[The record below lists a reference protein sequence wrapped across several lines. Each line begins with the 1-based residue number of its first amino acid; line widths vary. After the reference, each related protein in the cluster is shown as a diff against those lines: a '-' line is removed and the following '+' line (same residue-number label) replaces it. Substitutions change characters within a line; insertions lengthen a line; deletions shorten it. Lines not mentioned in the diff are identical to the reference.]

1 MCTQIPGLHHTIQE
15 KKASFLYCDI
25 NAKYAVA
32 PFNNHAD
39 THAHAHTN
47 TRTHTQCLLDDQG
60 WPVHPEAISVK
71 EGQQLVLT
79 TRLDV
84 EASETVLPVTYNGF
98 ADLVERGVW
107 VLYLCVCVCVCVC
120 VFVCVC
126 VCVCVCVDVEASKT
140 VLPVT
145 YNGFA
150 DLVEQDV
157 CVVRVCVCV
166 CGCVCVYV
174 EASETVLAVTYNGF
188 ADLVERGVCVSGS
201 Q

>member
-126 VCVCVCVDVEASKT
+126 VCVCVCVWMWKPARQCCRSRTT
-140 VLPVT
+140 VLLT
-145 YNGFA
+145 WWNKM
-150 DLVEQDV
+150 
-157 CVVRVCVCV
+157 CVLYVCVCV
-166 CGCVCVYV
+166 CVVVCVCMWKPVRQCWQSRTTALLTWWN
-174 EASETVLAVTYNGF
+174 E
-188 ADLVERGVCVSGS
+188 VCVLY
-201 Q
+201 